1 MELKIA
7 SIFYTYHTISLHYC
21 IYYLE
26 EKYFL
31 TLLSCFKNS
40 TQLLANIKDVFR
52 LLEINWKRTQMRKKH
67 IFLKCFCHSSFSF
80 PATLSTAAL

>member
-52 LLEINWKRTQMRKKH
+52 LLEINWKRRQMRKS
-67 IFLKCFCHSSFSF
+67 IFF
-80 PATLSTAAL
+80 